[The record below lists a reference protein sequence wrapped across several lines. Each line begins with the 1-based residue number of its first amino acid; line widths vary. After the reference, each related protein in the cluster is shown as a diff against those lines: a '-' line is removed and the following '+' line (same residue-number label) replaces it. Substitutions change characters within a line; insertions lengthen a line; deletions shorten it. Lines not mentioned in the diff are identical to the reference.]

1 MSLVLGIS
9 LSTYFFLWF
18 RPFRQ
23 SFMLFFSSPSAAIP
37 PPMSTHTIH
46 AALVRS
52 TGPSLGSIV
61 FAALIN
67 SLFQL
72 LIIITIFLQKLPF
85 YLRRI
90 PWVPLAAPIA
100 IYVIPGVG
108 WVVRVLEGWT
118 NRLNKYGL
126 IYAGLTGEPFWVSAA
141 RAGVLIDKGREGTVS
156 VETDGNNNRGRVLK
170 KKKGFSSERKLLS
183 VSLFLVDIKKLT
195 VFEIVAP
202 LTLLTISPLTLTLP
216 FALTAYLFVA
226 HTLGAPNLALGAA
239 VIAGTVTALVG
250 LFCVGL
256 VKDT

>member
-1 MSLVLGIS
+1 MRTWVTCSSVVGAW
-9 LSTYFFLWF
+9 YFAEYVPFLWF
-18 RPFRQ
+18 Q
-23 SFMLFFSSPSAAIP
+23 LFVSRSLLFSSPSAPIP

-61 FAALIN
+61 LASLIH

-72 LIIITIFLQKLPF
+72 LTIITIFLQSLPF

-108 WVVRVLEGWT
+108 WVVRFLEGWT

-141 RAGVLIDKGREGTVS
+141 RAGVLIDKGRERSVS
-156 VETDGNNNRGRVLK
+156 VEADGNQRGRVLK
-170 KKKGFSSERKLLS
+170 KKKGFSSERKFLF
-183 VSLFLVDIKKLT
+183 VSL
-195 VFEIVAP
+195 
-202 LTLLTISPLTLTLP
+202 
-216 FALTAYLFVA
+216 YLYSQF
-226 HTLGAPNLALGAA
+226 
-239 VIAGTVTALVG
+239 
-250 LFCVGL
+250 
-256 VKDT
+256 